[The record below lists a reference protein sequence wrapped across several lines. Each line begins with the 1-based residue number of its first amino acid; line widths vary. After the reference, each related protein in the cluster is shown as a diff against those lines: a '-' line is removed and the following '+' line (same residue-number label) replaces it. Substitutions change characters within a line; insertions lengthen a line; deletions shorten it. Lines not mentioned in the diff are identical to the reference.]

1 MKKILIFLLLFSAV
15 LLVAAV
21 LLVEK
26 NQLAVE
32 NYPLIKKMP
41 VLEERGGS
49 TVPGEAKGV
58 SSGNENCDLSAYGM
72 ECGITKYLEENL
84 AWTTS
89 GGVDFCSY
97 ERFLSEKSSGKM
109 FMDVVCEEFFKS
121 GEKIYIGSG
130 VQVPVMIST
139 ANGSMELW
147 IPRDGDYFAGDVRA
161 AFPQDVGDLALNY
174 GGYGRLHMINVE
186 RAENYFGAP
195 IDYKVEK
202 VLETDCSS
210 ALDCVTPGEY
220 LAQSRCQFTSRCLQ
234 GKCAVICPNYHLI
247 QSINNQ

>member
-15 LLVAAV
+15 LLITAV

-26 NQLAVE
+26 NQPAVE

-41 VLEERGGS
+41 VLEKQGDS
-49 TVPGEAKGV
+49 AVSGEAKGV
-58 SSGNENCDLSAYGM
+58 SSGDENCDLSAYGM
-72 ECGITKYLEENL
+72 ECGITEYLEENL

-97 ERFLSEKSSGKM
+97 ERFFSEKSSGKM

-121 GEKIYIGSG
+121 GEKIYAGSG
-130 VQVPVMIST
+130 IQVPAMISA

-161 AFPQDVGDLALNY
+161 AFPQGIGDLALNY
-174 GGYGRLHMINVE
+174 SGYERLHMINAE
-186 RAENYFGAP
+186 RAENYFGAS
-195 IDYKVEK
+195 IDYEMEEI
-202 VLETDCSS
+202 LETDCSS

-220 LAQSRCQFTSRCLQ
+220 LAQSRCQFASRCLQ
-234 GKCAVICPNYHLI
+234 GKCAVICPNYYLI
-247 QSINNQ
+247 KPIDNQ